1 WLPPAYSAAAPPV
14 AALFTIMTKV
24 GFYAVLRLKTLAF
37 PASEFGEIALFV
49 IGIATLPYGSIGA
62 LSSKALDRL
71 ASYLILVSAGTLL
84 LAVSYDVP
92 GVTAG
97 ALLYLVVATFAAG
110 ALFLLKD
117 IIDQALPAEAQV
129 LAISLEFYGEDDE
142 EEIDEDEEVSP
153 RVPTGAALISWCFAI
168 VALVLAGLPPLAG
181 FLSKFVM
188 ISSAFTAVEEPNP
201 LTWWF

>member
-1 WLPPAYSAAAPPV
+1 
-14 AALFTIMTKV
+14 
-24 GFYAVLRLKTLAF
+24 
-37 PASEFGEIALFV
+37 
-49 IGIATLPYGSIGA
+49 
-62 LSSKALDRL
+62 
-71 ASYLILVSAGTLL
+71 
-84 LAVSYDVP
+84 
-92 GVTAG
+92 TAG

-188 ISSAFTAVEEPNP
+188 ISSAFAAVEEPNP
-201 LTWWF
+201 LTWWFAAAVIASGLLVLIAMVRNGINIFWTSMPE